1 MLVRRIEE
9 FDGGVSIDLQFPDGT
24 CGRLRAQR
32 VLIAAGPISSASI
45 AVASKMVESV
55 RIRDTATAFT
65 AAMALR
71 PEPNSPGL
79 HHGLSQWWIREPDG
93 NFMAQ
98 VYAPTSDH
106 AHRLA
111 ARLPGGA
118 LWMKPATFLT
128 RQIHPVVAYLSM
140 SASDCLLVEP
150 LDGQARVRVQPT
162 ESSREKFIS
171 SLVTVSR
178 MFRRC
183 GYVMPVKAAE
193 LTPAGSGYHM
203 GASMP
208 HGIGSDALG
217 RLPGWRRTHFVDAS
231 VIPEIGVGSISPTV
245 MVNALR
251 IARQCVAGVAA

>member
-9 FDGGVSIDLQFPDGT
+9 FNGGVSIDLQFPDGT
-24 CGRLRAQR
+24 FGRLRAQR

-65 AAMALR
+65 AAIALR
-71 PEPNSPGL
+71 PETNSLGL

-93 NFMAQ
+93 TFMAQ

-111 ARLPGGA
+111 AQLPGGD
-118 LWMKPATFLT
+118 LWLKPATILS
-128 RQIHPVVAYLSM
+128 RQVHPVVAYLAM
-140 SASDCLLVEP
+140 RASDGLLVETV
-150 LDGQARVRVQPT
+150 DGRATVRVSPT
-162 ESSREKFIS
+162 EWSRENFLS
-171 SLVTVSR
+171 SLATLSR

-183 GYVMPVKAAE
+183 GYVMPVKAAQ

-203 GASMP
+203 GSSIP
-208 HGIGSDALG
+208 HGVGSDALG
-217 RLPGWRRTHFVDAS
+217 RLPGWSRTHFVDAS
-231 VIPEIGVGSISPTV
+231 VIPEIGVGSITPTV

-251 IARQCVAGVAA
+251 IARQCVEGVDA